1 MDCNPYGKVRTC
13 TATSLSQLSTLIASC
28 QRYIPKMSAQ
38 LLLTVSNMNYMGQ
51 HFAALSTELDDQ
63 FYANHLLRIKQ
74 LLALGNE
81 LAALPALQSTFD
93 ICLESH
99 NTVPSDR
106 VVLGTFHNLRHLREK
121 VIHLRNFTETTF
133 YEVLDRDPVWTEVK
147 LRSMVREVSAIA
159 SSMARQLTFHTL
171 HRYALIKNS

>member
-1 MDCNPYGKVRTC
+1 
-13 TATSLSQLSTLIASC
+13 
-28 QRYIPKMSAQ
+28 MSAQ

-63 FYANHLLRIKQ
+63 FYVNHLLRIKQ